1 MKHINLTQML
11 QGCSKRNG
19 MTVSA
24 SNPDGE
30 PTVNRQSR
38 LMSLSGK
45 KAEKEQLSPSCLL
58 SASFPLSFRSRYLR
72 YAAMIFCVL
81 AMNVANIG
89 MAWGDTKVKIAFN
102 SSIASDSTA
111 THVSTSGDDVS
122 GVTVLWLT
130 SGTGSVSISE
140 QYNRSSSTKENVL
153 WIANDASEN
162 YNQYYLDFS
171 SSSSISK
178 IDLLAIVGGSTSNSK
193 AVVVGWSGTVGTT
206 ITEYHEI
213 TTYGRGNKTL
223 STITFTASNIKHV
236 RVYRKIKLD
245 SSTKKIFQA
254 SSATAIPS
262 SASSFGISLANV
274 YLSASGGGSTTYSV
288 TYDGNGKTS
297 GSVPTDANSPYAN
310 GATVTVLG
318 NTGSLAKTGYTFTG
332 WNTAADG
339 SGTDYAAGE
348 TFSMGTANVTL
359 YAQWELNLSTHEPGK
374 YETAAG
380 SGGYGKTLK
389 TVDGRDFEVYMF
401 NSTTLRA
408 GSATTISDGLS
419 MLTASNGNDVIDG
432 KEGWICVKSTGDA
445 AGSGATQKAEF
456 SVTSGT
462 SNDQKTHYI
471 PISNAGYIKLKV
483 SGYDQ
488 FSMVGRDGST
498 TAGSGKFVV
507 KIDGASQSLTSTTT
521 DHSVYRFSMTT
532 GTHTIEVTSDGST
545 ACRFRGFS
553 LRLPATCTAPNHV
566 DVTGRWDRFA
576 GETISLTATAYSS
589 TGTGSPIA
597 AGNITGYQW
606 QKLVGSTWT
615 DVSNGTESGA
625 VTTGATTANL
635 QIMNCIASNSGKYRC
650 VVSTGATCSTAS
662 ATATDGSQ
670 GLGVKVYTLE
680 CYTGGTTVYNF
691 NRTGDTQAGTLQL
704 NLAAGNHTFKFH
716 ADNIY
721 YGNNG
726 TINEDVSNWVCS
738 TTQGNLT
745 IAAGLGG
752 TFTINM
758 EYSTGG
764 SSSVEGEPEISVT
777 YPRKTIYLTPGVW
790 KTPSDGEK
798 FAYRYFRDGGSG
810 GWTDFLTSDD
820 CGMYADIPQWNGVKI
835 IPCRLKN
842 TTVSPG
848 SWDDRWNQTNDIT
861 VSSYNSVVIT
871 GWNAADYTYN
881 SNFST
886 PTYTISY
893 NAGTGGSGTK
903 ADESKTCGVD
913 FTLPNSAVFTRTG
926 YTQTGWA
933 TTDGGAQ
940 EYALGGTYTT
950 NEDKTF
956 YPVWTANNYD
966 LTWNLG
972 GGTTTSTGTGIASGV
987 SSNTT
992 TSQAFG
998 TALSAPTV
1006 TKTGYN
1012 FSAWSP
1018 AVAST
1023 MPAENTT
1030 YTATWTAQTYTIS
1043 YMDQGNVT
1051 YSGSN
1056 LASLPTSHTYGVATA
1071 LLVGVKTGYTF
1082 VGWFTDAEC
1091 TVSAGMSIGTTAIT
1105 ANTTLYAKWTIKQTT
1120 ITIDANTAIHG
1131 STAPSPITATYGS
1144 ALPSFTAAAGESGW
1158 NLTGYFTEATSGTK
1172 VINANGTLVAGTDY
1186 ADGSGN
1192 WKYETA
1198 TLTLYAQYEEAE
1210 AGCVDANSTNFGEG
1224 NSSGDASKT
1233 LDDGTVVS
1241 MYKCTNS
1248 ASSVSIGGNIL
1259 FTAPTGKAFETF
1271 SFVATCGSDSK
1282 TNYYKINGGSQQNL
1296 ESSTT
1301 TSKRYTITVPV
1312 SPNTT
1317 TIQIIKN
1324 GTTPAVTEFCYT
1336 YKDVCTTP
1344 ATAFA
1349 NGAYTVGGS
1358 ALDLSTLISGKEGTG
1373 AITYTVKNANGTG
1386 AAIDG
1391 SNFTAT
1397 VAGTA
1402 TVTATQAADATYCE
1416 KEMDATI
1423 TVSACGG
1430 YPAGYIYITDVKAT
1444 PETGASG
1451 VTATGGSYDNSLDG
1465 SFSHDGYTKWFQTS
1479 GASGYYQLNFSP
1491 ALDVSSYTDL
1501 KVDLWWGVNTGSN
1514 RGTTVY
1520 VNGTSVGTRQVDSK
1534 TRYQLLE
1541 LSDLA
1546 VTATSISSIKIE
1558 GGGGGANSVFFRVGV
1573 KGTPATPC
1581 TVAPTVSATTKGA
1594 TTSTTQVVNCS
1605 GISSLGT
1612 GTCTIT
1618 SYGFVYGTSANP
1630 TLLNSHVDVGTSY
1643 TVTGTAFAE
1652 TTLTGLTQSTTYYVR
1667 AYATNGAG
1675 TGYGDA
1681 VSFTTSAAPA
1691 GAPVIT
1697 VQPTLSEV
1705 ALGETASF
1713 SLTAT
1718 GATSYK
1724 WYSCDSEGENRVEAS
1739 GTSATTDNYSY
1750 TTTATGTTYYICKV
1764 SNASGDTWSD
1774 VVGSIVTPVSFTIH
1788 YEAGSTDKTSY
1799 TTETFTQNK
1808 VVNAEVADYIGS
1820 LTKFAFNGV
1829 EISDKGKKGTMSMQ
1843 ISMPTSEDAG
1853 KYVSFTFTVAP
1864 NYYLSVDNIN
1874 IKCQPVGNDNHNYKV
1889 VLTDALGTTITGTSS
1904 TNTKG
1909 ELNSINFPAAQLSG
1923 KRLVGLVTVKIFGWY
1938 SSSDTYRLAKDTY
1951 ITGTVSSLP
1960 APTASWTARPASA
1973 TVGDGGKTY
1982 TLTTDET
1989 NTVAWSITDQSGA
2002 TGAVLSSADGMT
2014 TTLGSYTTAGSLYV
2028 QASVT
2033 GDGIHYLSTPATL
2046 LRQRVV
2052 ISGDCSETTLISA
2065 TLSSGSGTG
2074 AVTGTPGGTSAVS
2087 FTSVKEVDGGYKMG
2101 GDGSY
2106 VYLTLS
2112 GDENFAANDEVKIT
2126 ITKAS
2131 DQGDGA
2137 LHIYKYASETWTELG
2152 SVTAA
2157 GAGTYS
2163 YTLTE
2168 TNVSTAF
2175 NTIGLYRT
2183 GKNQNPYVK
2192 ALSVVRNSCSA
2203 SKPSSVTVT
2212 ASAGGPYDIDDAL
2225 TLTVEATNADTY
2237 QWYSNTN
2244 NTASDGFLLVGETAT
2259 TYSPSTAIAGTT
2271 YYYCV
2276 ATNTSGST
2284 VSNIITVTVNSAKTA
2299 PTVSWTDTY
2308 ETPNYGGGGY
2318 AVKATVSDASWDGT
2332 LTTDML
2338 TASDGVTL
2346 SGVSVAGKVITATYG
2361 VTETARSPLSF
2372 SLTLPETTNYTA
2384 LAANKEI
2391 SFTRCGEGAVIETT
2405 ETKLAVKSSYT
2416 TASNPTYRWETD
2428 GVGWLTLVTGSSTLS
2443 STSDSYSGFSYRSSS
2458 GKSSIT
2464 FYSELDAVSAVRIY
2478 IKGGGSTTLSKV
2490 QKGTTLGKYTQ
2501 LAPSTD
2507 YDYSYSNGSSS
2518 IESREQAYI
2527 EITFKTSLAA
2537 NTFVEITLSRNTEY
2551 YGVGLIT
2558 GNSEVGNITTA
2569 LSWATNPGATVN
2581 KTTTD
2586 ANFRYEAEKASDAAS
2601 QATLGT
2607 ISYKSSV
2614 PAVATVSATGVVDIL
2629 SAGSTTITATLA
2641 SSGCYKKATLSY
2653 NLAVAEATCTD
2664 EAGTITASG
2673 TDITIDGN
2681 TVTKADACAAV
2692 TLTVSGHTGEDAGAT
2707 YQWYQDG
2714 VSMGESYRS
2723 KSISV
2728 TANGDYTVE
2737 VTNAGGEHCPMPATN
2752 TITITGN
2759 AISITKIVDEWYVK
2773 NGRRTPDIALATI
2786 EGTTDWSVKE
2796 GETDITST
2804 GLGGCMFYMQDGVV
2818 YLKGQQENGDEPS
2831 GLTAGNATLTINAV
2845 NTCGDDP
2852 TATITIHKQVETAKP
2867 SIAFVVDG
2875 TSGDPVNSVA
2885 TTKTSSRPIWIY
2897 LSESFDLT
2905 GCNAYWTNNEK
2916 LIRQYYSQFDAIVI
2930 TDDPSTDAKPKS
2942 GLKYVNALGTMVDVR
2957 PILTME
2963 AYVGKYG
2970 ASSNWHIGGTPSSP
2984 NPRQYE
2990 MKLQCKDHDIFFD
3003 LTPSANFRSEEIGGE
3018 TYYYVTM
3025 VDNSVTPYAGL
3036 ADDAETETYPA
3047 LQGFSAAS
3055 IKGTGMLGIGTISD
3069 GTLQGGVERQDEQ
3082 TARMMIL
3089 GIQHQAMAALT
3100 SEGKQ
3105 VIKNAI
3111 NYLLK
3116 TNMEEVDDCS
3126 NYFIGT
3132 DDSEWSKA
3140 SNWSSGKVPDAS
3152 TKARILVPVTIS
3164 TKVHVAQVDI
3174 AVDGRSKHYD
3184 SGNTDCSGSV
3194 TIASTGALI
3203 VDGQVRRTTNGRLY
3217 TEEELQPT
3225 QIEDLTIGSDESNGN
3240 GTLIFDNS
3248 EGESQAIVQYY
3259 SKANTNENDEWN
3271 WQYMAVPF
3279 NDNSSAYRNFYDSY
3293 LYRWAENCSGWE
3305 VVPNQGAVYPWVGYT
3320 ITQVGKKMYYMD
3332 GTLVETGEQTFTVPA
3347 GKNLVLGNSWTA
3359 PIQVKQFEDADF
3371 AGMSKNVYLFNTGY
3385 DYDKTGTFDKADGRY
3400 EGGTYVTIPI
3410 HSSPYTGDSLI
3421 SSLQAFIV
3429 YAKTGEGGGTF
3440 TLDYDRHVRP
3450 ARSTDKVNAGQM
3462 HAPKRG
3468 GVINDKPAVLKV
3480 WASGSRYDDRLI
3492 VLEREDFS
3500 TGLDEGWDGN
3510 KRVAGNSSPLIFAVT
3525 DNGREAVSAIPT
3537 MEGTLIGFWAGE
3549 DNEYTLHFE
3558 YNEEDELYL
3567 LDLDNNTYTPV
3578 NSNSTYVFTV
3588 PDKKAHNRFI
3598 LTRNA
3603 PDPVATGVEE
3613 TQANEKPEAK
3623 AIKFL
3628 KDEKVFIFVNG
3639 KLYDATGKVVK

>member
-19 MTVSA
+19 MTVRA

-72 YAAMIFCVL
+72 YAAMILCVL
-81 AMNVANIG
+81 MLSIGQAWGAASTSSDGKYATGTITFAEFGSMSTTTCYWYNGIKVYSGVSQSASASNSAWSESVSVPAYISNKTAGKDANKGKWGSNGSGKQYTMSGLAFNTHTLGIHVNGKCTVTVVVDKNIG
-89 MAWGDTKVKIAFN
+89 SDTDNASITASVDATAYGTAWTSSNYATAGTALTVTSSRADKTNYPGRYTLTIPITTDGEKVVKIYC
-102 SSIASDSTA
+102 SSSGTGAGKLFCYESITVTPAPSDSYDIHIGKNNANYTDESL
-111 THVSTSGDDVS
+111 TN
-122 GVTVLWLT
+122 T
-130 SGTGSVSISE
+130 SGTTWSKTI
-140 QYNRSSSTKENVL
+140 T
-153 WIANDASEN
+153 
-162 YNQYYLDFS
+162 LD
-171 SSSSISK
+171 
-178 IDLLAIVGGSTSNSK
+178 GGSYYEFK
-193 AVVVGWSGTVGTT
+193 VK
-206 ITEYHEI
+206 
-213 TTYGRGNKTL
+213 KT
-223 STITFTASNIKHV
+223 
-236 RVYRKIKLD
+236 
-245 SSTKKIFQA
+245 
-254 SSATAIPS
+254 PS
-262 SASSFGISLANV
+262 
-274 YLSASGGGSTTYSV
+274 
-288 TYDGNGKTS
+288 
-297 GSVPTDANSPYAN
+297 
-310 GATVTVLG
+310 
-318 NTGSLAKTGYTFTG
+318 
-332 WNTAADG
+332 
-339 SGTDYAAGE
+339 AGE
-348 TFSMGTANVTL
+348 
-359 YAQWELNLSTHEPGK
+359 
-374 YETAAG
+374 
-380 SGGYGKTLK
+380 
-389 TVDGRDFEVYMF
+389 
-401 NSTTLRA
+401 
-408 GSATTISDGLS
+408 
-419 MLTASNGNDVIDG
+419 
-432 KEGWICVKSTGDA
+432 
-445 AGSGATQKAEF
+445 
-456 SVTSGT
+456 
-462 SNDQKTHYI
+462 
-471 PISNAGYIKLKV
+471 
-483 SGYDQ
+483 
-488 FSMVGRDGST
+488 
-498 TAGSGKFVV
+498 
-507 KIDGASQSLTSTTT
+507 
-521 DHSVYRFSMTT
+521 
-532 GTHTIEVTSDGST
+532 
-545 ACRFRGFS
+545 
-553 LRLPATCTAPNHV
+553 
-566 DVTGRWDRFA
+566 
-576 GETISLTATAYSS
+576 
-589 TGTGSPIA
+589 
-597 AGNITGYQW
+597 
-606 QKLVGSTWT
+606 
-615 DVSNGTESGA
+615 A
-625 VTTGATTANL
+625 V
-635 QIMNCIASNSGKYRC
+635 
-650 VVSTGATCSTAS
+650 
-662 ATATDGSQ
+662 
-670 GLGVKVYTLE
+670 
-680 CYTGGTTVYNF
+680 
-691 NRTGDTQAGTLQL
+691 
-704 NLAAGNHTFKFH
+704 
-716 ADNIY
+716 Y

-726 TINEDVSNWVCS
+726 RIFGTVTSWDFS
-738 TTQGNLT
+738 TSDGNCKFYTSVAGSYTFSWDASTSKLT
-745 IAAGLGG
+745 
-752 TFTINM
+752 
-758 EYSTGG
+758 
-764 SSSVEGEPEISVT
+764 VT
-777 YPRKTIYLTPGVW
+777 YPSGSHPTKRIYMACGGTWCDATPKFYVHSWLDSNTADTELTVDAC
-790 KTPSDGEK
+790 DGDV
-798 FAYRYFRDGGSG
+798 Y
-810 GWTDFLTSDD
+810 T
-820 CGMYADIPQWNGVKI
+820 ADIPWFHDYVIFTRQAPASTGIVWSGDNFWNRSNGDFYLNNYNKLTFTDWTDGKGNFSGGTYSPTTYTV
-835 IPCRLKN
+835 
-842 TTVSPG
+842 TTAVSDDDYGTVSAASVTG
-848 SWDDRWNQTNDIT
+848 VACGTSISASTNT
-861 VSSYNSVVIT
+861 LSVGATNVT
-871 GWNAADYTYN
+871 ATPASATAEYTYAFDN
-881 SNFST
+881 WAWTPAGATVTSNVT
-886 PTYTISY
+886 ATA
-893 NAGTGGSGTK
+893 N
-903 ADESKTCGVD
+903 
-913 FTLPNSAVFTRTG
+913 FTRTPKS
-926 YTQTGWA
+926 YT
-933 TTDGGAQ
+933 
-940 EYALGGTYTT
+940 
-950 NEDKTF
+950 
-956 YPVWTANNYD
+956 
-966 LTWNLG
+966 LTWNLAG
-972 GGTTTSTGTGIASGV
+972 GKVTVAGTGAAVNATGTPNSEV
-987 SSNTT
+987 
-992 TSQAFG
+992 AFG
-998 TALSAPTV
+998 TAITAPTV
-1006 TKTGYN
+1006 AKTGYN
-1012 FSAWSP
+1012 FSAWSSS
-1018 AVAST
+1018 VAST
-1023 MPAENTT
+1023 MPAANTT
-1030 YTATWTAQTYTIS
+1030 YTATWTA
-1043 YMDQGNVT
+1043 
-1051 YSGSN
+1051 
-1056 LASLPTSHTYGVATA
+1056 
-1071 LLVGVKTGYTF
+1071 KT
-1082 VGWFTDAEC
+1082 
-1091 TVSAGMSIGTTAIT
+1091 
-1105 ANTTLYAKWTIKQTT
+1105 TT
-1120 ITIDANTAIHG
+1120 ITINANTDNQG

-1144 ALPSFTAAAGESGW
+1144 ELPSFTAAAGASGYS
-1158 NLTGYFTEATSGTK
+1158 LTGYFTAATSGTK
-1172 VINANGTLVAGTDY
+1172 VINADGTLVAGTDY

-1233 LDDGTVVS
+1233 LDDGTVVA

-1271 SFVATCGSDSK
+1271 SFVATCGSAGK

-1301 TSKRYTITVPV
+1301 TSKRYTITVPA

-1358 ALDLSTLISGKEGTG
+1358 ALNLSTLISGKQGSG

-1423 TVSACGG
+1423 TVSAGGG

-1491 ALDVSSYTDL
+1491 ALDVSTYTDL
-1501 KVDLWWGVNTGSN
+1501 KVDLWWGVNVGSN
-1514 RGTTVY
+1514 RATTVY
-1520 VNGTSVGTRQVDSK
+1520 VNGTSVGTMQVDSK
-1534 TRYQLLE
+1534 TRYQVLE

-1630 TLLNSHVDVGTSY
+1630 TLSDSHVEVGTSY
-1643 TVTGTAFAE
+1643 TDTGTAFAE
-1652 TTLTGLTQSTTYYVR
+1652 TTLTGLTPSTTYHVR

-1697 VQPTLSEV
+1697 DQPDLSEV

-1713 SLTAT
+1713 SITAT
-1718 GATSYK
+1718 GATSYQ

-1739 GTSATTDNYSY
+1739 GTSAITDNYSY

-1764 SNASGDTWSD
+1764 SNASGDTWSE
-1774 VVGSIVTPVSFTIH
+1774 VVGSIVNPVSFTIH

-1874 IKCQPVGNDNHNYKV
+1874 IQCQPVGNDNHNYKV

-1923 KRLVGLVTVKIFGWY
+1923 KRMVGLVTVKIFGWY
-1938 SSSDTYRLAKDTY
+1938 SSTDTYRLAKDTY

-1982 TLTTDET
+1982 TLTTDGT

-2074 AVTGTPGGTSAVS
+2074 AVAGTPGGTSAVS

-2157 GAGTYS
+2157 SAGTYS

-2192 ALSVVRNSCSA
+2192 ALSVVRSSCSA
-2203 SKPSSVTVT
+2203 SKPSGVTVT
-2212 ASAGGPYDIDDAL
+2212 ASADGPYAINDAL

-2259 TYSPSTAIAGTT
+2259 TYSPSTTIAGTT

-2284 VSNIITVTVNSAKTA
+2284 VSNIITVTVNSDKST

-2308 ETPNYGGGGY
+2308 ETPTYGGGGY

-2346 SGVSVAGKVITATYG
+2346 TGVSVSGKVITATYG

-2372 SLTLPETTNYTA
+2372 SLTLPETTDYTA

-2391 SFTRCGEGAVIETT
+2391 TFTRCGEEAVIATT
-2405 ETKLAVKSSYT
+2405 ETKLPVKSAYTYT
-2416 TASNPTYRWETD
+2416 TSTKPNYSWITD
-2428 GVGWLTLVTGSSTLS
+2428 GVGWLTLVAGSSSLS
-2443 STSDSYSGFSYRSSS
+2443 STADSYSDFSYRSNSA
-2458 GKSSIT
+2458 KSNIT
-2464 FYSELDAVSAVRIY
+2464 FYSELDAVTAVRVY

-2490 QKGTTLGKYTQ
+2490 QKGTTLGKYTK
-2501 LAPSTD
+2501 LTPSTD
-2507 YDYSYSNGSSS
+2507 YDYLYSNGSSS
-2518 IESREQAYI
+2518 IGSREQGYI
-2527 EITFKTSLAA
+2527 EITFKTALSA

-2558 GNSEVGNITTA
+2558 GTTEIGNITTA

-2653 NLAVAEATCTD
+2653 NLVVAEATCTD
-2664 EAGTITASG
+2664 VAGTITASG

-2714 VSMGESYRS
+2714 VSMGESYRLN
-2723 KSISV
+2723 SISV
-2728 TANGDYTVE
+2728 TDNGDYTVE
-2737 VTNAGGEHCPMPATN
+2737 VTNAGDGHCTMPATN

-2786 EGTTDWSVKE
+2786 EGTTSYTVNDGSS
-2796 GETDITST
+2796 DITT
-2804 GLGGCMFYMQDGVV
+2804 FAGCGFELRDGIL
-2818 YLKGQQENGDEPS
+2818 YLKGTIDDGSAPS
-2831 GLTAGNATLTINAV
+2831 GLTSGDATLTITAV
-2845 NTCGDDP
+2845 SVCGDDP
-2852 TATITIHKQVETAKP
+2852 TATITIHKQVETDKP
-2867 SIAFVVDG
+2867 SIAFIVDG
-2875 TSGDPVNSVA
+2875 TKGDPVNSVA
-2885 TTKTSSRPIWIY
+2885 TTKTSSRPIWVY
-2897 LSESFDLT
+2897 LSTYFDLT

-2930 TDDPSTDAKPKS
+2930 TDDPSTDEKPKS

-2990 MKLQCKDHDIFFD
+2990 LKLQCKDHDIFSD

-3036 ADDAETETYPA
+3036 GDDAETETYPA

-3116 TNMEEVDDCS
+3116 TDMEEVDDCS

-3132 DDSEWSKA
+3132 EDSEWSKA

-3305 VVPNQGAVYPWVGYT
+3305 TVPNQGAVYPWVGYT
-3320 ITQVGKKMYYMD
+3320 ITQVGEKMYYMD

-3347 GKNLVLGNSWTA
+3347 GKNLVVGNSWTA

-3385 DYDKTGTFDKADGRY
+3385 DENRTGEFDKADGRY

-3450 ARSTDKVNAGQM
+3450 ARTTDKVNAGPM

-3500 TGLDEGWDGN
+3500 TGLDDGWDGN

-3558 YNEEDELYL
+3558 YDEEDELYL

-3598 LTRNA
+3598 LTRNT

-3613 TQANEKPEAK
+3613 TQASEKPEAK

>member
-1 MKHINLTQML
+1 MKNMYLNLTQML

-19 MTVSA
+19 MTVRA

-30 PTVNRQSR
+30 PMVNRQSR

-72 YAAMIFCVL
+72 YAAVIFCVL
-81 AMNVANIG
+81 AMSMANVG
-89 MAWGDTKVKIAFN
+89 TAWGTSPYDLDITSYAWGGTGNKSANDGTITVAGYIQGKTYNNVSSTKVAYISGTNYLTVSATSACITSISITANTDNN
-102 SSIASDSTA
+102 SNTHQLQYCTSANGSTWGDA
-111 THVSTSGDDVS
+111 TDVS
-122 GVTVLWLT
+122 GTFANRNSTPQTRTVNFSPAVQYVRFNNKNNPISAGAISVTYSSGVTHTVTAATEDEDKGTAAAGSATVVVGATTTITATPKSGYKFDRWTVSGTGATLSSTSTNPTTLTMGTSDVTVTAYFVEKTCPT
-130 SGTGSVSISE
+130 SGTVFSLTMGNIATKKSIA
-140 QYNRSSSTKENVL
+140 ENEYV
-153 WIANDASEN
+153 
-162 YNQYYLDFS
+162 
-171 SSSSISK
+171 
-178 IDLLAIVGGSTSNSK
+178 DLADYATIVGGSAEYGASAASK
-193 AVVVGWSGTVGTT
+193 AEIGTGNPGSLKFGGAAARLKIELDCELQTGDILTYTSSNAVEIALTTTSTRSTTMQTSSLSYTVPAEGGIRGSTIYIWQNGSKSYIKTLT
-206 ITEYHEI
+206 IT
-213 TTYGRGNKTL
+213 R
-223 STITFTASNIKHV
+223 
-236 RVYRKIKLD
+236 
-245 SSTKKIFQA
+245 
-254 SSATAIPS
+254 P
-262 SASSFGISLANV
+262 
-274 YLSASGGGSTTYSV
+274 
-288 TYDGNGKTS
+288 
-297 GSVPTDANSPYAN
+297 
-310 GATVTVLG
+310 
-318 NTGSLAKTGYTFTG
+318 
-332 WNTAADG
+332 AAC
-339 SGTDYAAGE
+339 S
-348 TFSMGTANVTL
+348 
-359 YAQWELNLSTHEPGK
+359 
-374 YETAAG
+374 
-380 SGGYGKTLK
+380 
-389 TVDGRDFEVYMF
+389 
-401 NSTTLRA
+401 
-408 GSATTISDGLS
+408 
-419 MLTASNGNDVIDG
+419 
-432 KEGWICVKSTGDA
+432 
-445 AGSGATQKAEF
+445 
-456 SVTSGT
+456 
-462 SNDQKTHYI
+462 
-471 PISNAGYIKLKV
+471 
-483 SGYDQ
+483 
-488 FSMVGRDGST
+488 
-498 TAGSGKFVV
+498 
-507 KIDGASQSLTSTTT
+507 
-521 DHSVYRFSMTT
+521 
-532 GTHTIEVTSDGST
+532 
-545 ACRFRGFS
+545 
-553 LRLPATCTAPNHV
+553 APNHV
-566 DVTGRWDRFA
+566 DISGNYHFFP
-576 GETISLTATAYSS
+576 GETLALTATAYS
-589 TGTGSPIA
+589 TAGTNDPIA
-597 AGNITGYQW
+597 AGDITGYQW
-606 QKLVGSTWT
+606 QKYIGSDWADIVGETSATYT
-615 DVSNGTESGA
+615 KAN
-625 VTTGATTANL
+625 ATTSDVG
-635 QIMNCIASNSGKYRC
+635 QYRC
-650 VVSTGATCSTAS
+650 IVSTGATCSTTSGTFNAKCLQLYVYWDNKS
-662 ATATDGSQ
+662 DKCNLPFTKVDGTLATVNVSLENGSYTYYYKVTDGCGNWWGNTGTMTSGNCSGWNLNVNSHCGLTTTKAAAYTFNLTYNAGVNAFSMSVVYPSTVQQGGYNLYFANDERNWSNIHYRIGRSNWNSKAAMTLVPGTANLYQTTTIHYESDGGFDAWHIANNGGWSDGNSIYKTKTGDGNAITNATRFEGAPVPSTGLTVIPGSDHSTGGDDQNNNCEFYSYTTVPGMLRDRVTISQPSNGTVTVSYTREDGVHSSFTAAVADMNQDLAHTVIITPTATPAEGYTLSGLTVNGAAHTSGNTYTVTGATTIAATFSPASYTVTLNTNDGTINAGNVTSYTYGTGATLPTNVTKDGYRFMGWYDNE
-670 GLGVKVYTLE
+670 GLTGSAVTTIANDATGNKTYWAKWAQVYTI
-680 CYTGGTTVYNF
+680 TNGTP
-691 NRTGDTQAGTLQL
+691 A
-704 NLAAGNHTFKFH
+704 
-716 ADNIY
+716 
-721 YGNNG
+721 NG
-726 TINEDVSNWVCS
+726 TI
-738 TTQGNLT
+738 T
-745 IAAGLGG
+745 I
-752 TFTINM
+752 
-758 EYSTGG
+758 SK
-764 SSSVEGEPEISVT
+764 SSAIEGEAVSISVVANT
-777 YPRKTIYLTPGVW
+777 GYTFNAWNIY
-790 KTPSDGEK
+790 K
-798 FAYRYFRDGGSG
+798 
-810 GWTDFLTSDD
+810 TSDA
-820 CGMYADIPQWNGVKI
+820 G
-835 IPCRLKN
+835 
-842 TTVSPG
+842 TTVSP
-848 SWDDRWNQTNDIT
+848 
-861 VSSYNSVVIT
+861 
-871 GWNAADYTYN
+871 AA
-881 SNFST
+881 
-886 PTYTISY
+886 
-893 NAGTGGSGTK
+893 A
-903 ADESKTCGVD
+903 
-913 FTLPNSAVFTRTG
+913 SA
-926 YTQTGWA
+926 
-933 TTDGGAQ
+933 
-940 EYALGGTYTT
+940 
-950 NEDKTF
+950 N
-956 YPVWTANNYD
+956 
-966 LTWNLG
+966 
-972 GGTTTSTGTGIASGV
+972 TS
-987 SSNTT
+987 
-992 TSQAFG
+992 F
-998 TALSAPTV
+998 
-1006 TKTGYN
+1006 
-1012 FSAWSP
+1012 
-1018 AVAST
+1018 T
-1023 MPAENTT
+1023 MPAYNVTVDATFNAKTTTVTINANTSNHGSST
-1030 YTATWTAQTYTIS
+1030 P
-1043 YMDQGNVT
+1043 GNVT
-1051 YSGSN
+1051 
-1056 LASLPTSHTYGVATA
+1056 AT
-1071 LLVGVKTGYTF
+1071 F
-1082 VGWFTDAEC
+1082 
-1091 TVSAGMSIGTTAIT
+1091 
-1105 ANTTLYAKWTIKQTT
+1105 
-1120 ITIDANTAIHG
+1120 
-1131 STAPSPITATYGS
+1131 GS

-1296 ESSTT
+1296 ESSTK

-1423 TVSACGG
+1423 TVSAGGG

-1520 VNGTSVGTRQVDSK
+1520 VNGTSVGTIQVDSK

-1594 TTSTTQVVNCS
+1594 TASTTQVVNCS

-1630 TLLNSHVDVGTSY
+1630 TLLDSDVEVGTSY

-1652 TTLTGLTQSTTYYVR
+1652 TTLTGLTPSTTYYVR

-1681 VSFTTSAAPA
+1681 VSFTTSAAPV

-1697 VQPTLSEV
+1697 DQPDLSEV

-1718 GATSYK
+1718 GATSYQ
-1724 WYSCDSEGENRVEAS
+1724 WYSCDSEGENKTEAS
-1739 GTSATTDNYSY
+1739 GASAATDNYSY

-1774 VVGSIVTPVSFTIH
+1774 VVGSIVTPATFTVK
-1788 YEAGSTDKTSY
+1788 YTAGSTDGKTY
-1799 TTETFTQNK
+1799 DLAGGANDFTQGHEA
-1808 VVNAEVADYIGS
+1808 VSEVAD
-1820 LTKFAFNGV
+1820 KFSNWRNYTFTGV
-1829 EISDKGKKGTMSMQ
+1829 GISNTGKKGTMSML
-1843 ISMPTSEDAG
+1843 ISMPTAYDAD
-1853 KYVSFTFTVAP
+1853 KYVSFHFDLAANYQLQLTNVNLQVQAKDNGGQSFKFVISDEYGHSYTKEVAS
-1864 NYYLSVDNIN
+1864 LGKKSELVQIGGDISETT
-1874 IKCQPVGNDNHNYKV
+1874 KFVG
-1889 VLTDALGTTITGTSS
+1889 TITL
-1904 TNTKG
+1904 K
-1909 ELNSINFPAAQLSG
+1909 LY
-1923 KRLVGLVTVKIFGWY
+1923 GWY
-1938 SSSDTYRLAKDTY
+1938 SSTDYYRLAKEVT
-1951 ITGTVSSLP
+1951 ITGEVSSLP

-1982 TLTTDET
+1982 TLTTDGT

-2002 TGAVLSSADGMT
+2002 TSAALSYASGLT

-2052 ISGDCSETTLISA
+2052 ISAGCVETTLISA
-2065 TLSSGSGTG
+2065 TLSSCTGTG
-2074 AVTGTPGGTSAVS
+2074 DVTGTPGGTSTVAFES
-2087 FTSVKEVDGGYKMG
+2087 CESLDGGYKMG
-2101 GDGSY
+2101 KDGSY
-2106 VYLTLS
+2106 MRLALS
-2112 GDENFAANDEVKIT
+2112 SGNFAANDEVKIT

-2137 LHIYKYASETWTELG
+2137 LHIYKYADASWTELG
-2152 SVTAA
+2152 SVVAA

-2192 ALSVVRNSCSA
+2192 ALSVVRSSCSA
-2203 SKPSSVTVT
+2203 TKPSSVTVT
-2212 ASAGGPYDIDDAL
+2212 ASAAGPYDIDDAL
-2225 TLTVEATNADTY
+2225 TLTVTATNADTY

-2318 AVKATVSDASWDGT
+2318 AVKATVSTAEWDGT

-2346 SGVSVAGKVITATYG
+2346 TGVSVSGKVITATYG

-2391 SFTRCGEGAVIETT
+2391 TFTRCGEGAAIETT
-2405 ETKLAVKSSYT
+2405 ETKLPVLSAYT

-2490 QKGTTLGKYTQ
+2490 QKGTTLGKYTK
-2501 LAPSTD
+2501 LTPSTD
-2507 YDYSYSNGSSS
+2507 YDYLYSNGSSS

-2629 SAGSTTITATLA
+2629 GVGNTTITATLA

-2653 NLAVAEATCTD
+2653 SLEVAEATCTD
-2664 EAGTITASG
+2664 VAGTITASG
-2673 TDITIDGN
+2673 SGITIDGN

-2707 YQWYQDG
+2707 YQWYKDG
-2714 VSMGESYRS
+2714 VSMGESYRL

-2737 VTNAGGEHCPMPATN
+2737 VTNAGDGHCTMPATN

-2804 GLGGCMFYMQDGVV
+2804 GLGGCLFYMQDGVV

-3450 ARSTDKVNAGQM
+3450 ARSTDKVNAGPM